1 MHCGERVRE
10 REWGGLGWEAEED
23 RGPERK
29 RRRGSSISRRRRRVI
44 ARHLLITDNCRSG
57 KLCVFALSG
66 SQHHAHVS
74 VPSLCRGV
82 CASCCGF
89 ILLGENSCCFTQWS
103 FFFFLGI
110 NHVLLIIIAPMEKCV
125 LATRAQR
132 FAVSDSFELAAR
144 VIWICAGIPSAVSL
158 QPAVQ
163 SLRCKGGEV
172 GLSMSWLWPGG
183 GQSSAVLRQLSG
195 YINSCVCVCVVP
207 IQRHETDGEEP
218 VLVLIELLLVTNL
231 V

>member
-1 MHCGERVRE
+1 ME
-10 REWGGLGWEAEED
+10 REWEKESEGGLGWEAEED

-57 KLCVFALSG
+57 KLCMFALSG

-89 ILLGENSCCFTQWS
+89 VLLGENSCCFTQWS
-103 FFFFLGI
+103 LFFSWALIMFYW
-110 NHVLLIIIAPMEKCV
+110 LLSLRWKRCV

-158 QPAVQ
+158 QPTVQ

-183 GQSSAVLRQLSG
+183 GQSSAVLRQMSG
-195 YINSCVCVCVVP
+195 YINSCVCGS
-207 IQRHETDGEEP
+207 HSETWNWWRRACFSP
-218 VLVLIELLLVTNL
+218 NWAATCH
-231 V
+231 

>member
-57 KLCVFALSG
+57 KLRVFALSG

-103 FFFFLGI
+103 FFFSWALIMFYWLLSLRWK
-110 NHVLLIIIAPMEKCV
+110 NVFWLHERSVLLCQTHLNWQLVWYGSVQGFPQPC
-125 LATRAQR
+125 LCSLQ
-132 FAVSDSFELAAR
+132 SSH
-144 VIWICAGIPSAVSL
+144 SAV
-158 QPAVQ
+158 
-163 SLRCKGGEV
+163 REGR
-172 GLSMSWLWPGG
+172 W
-183 GQSSAVLRQLSG
+183 G
-195 YINSCVCVCVVP
+195 YPCHDCDQGVAS
-207 IQRHETDGEEP
+207 
-218 VLVLIELLLVTNL
+218 LVLC
-231 V
+231 